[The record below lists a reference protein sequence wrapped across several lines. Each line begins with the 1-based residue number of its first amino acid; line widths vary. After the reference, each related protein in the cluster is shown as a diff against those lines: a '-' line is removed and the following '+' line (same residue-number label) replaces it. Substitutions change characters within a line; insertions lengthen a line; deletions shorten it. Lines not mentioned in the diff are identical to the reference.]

1 MRERWTPTRLDSR
14 PVALA
19 LTTAAVLLCSL
30 SVTAG
35 ASAAPQGH
43 KQGRT
48 SDQGKARKASEP
60 VSGIYDACAYSDPLK
75 MALPNCDDRLRAL
88 RRGGFD
94 VVLNYWSAAMS
105 IDENLSY
112 AGKAASLGM
121 RVIWNLSNY
130 RNQTLDQKLELVRAT
145 ASHPTTW
152 GYYIGDEVRPEDRA
166 PVAQLSAAVRGVTRK
181 PLMFVSR
188 PNRSLMKPFR
198 KLADYV
204 GPDSYPYG
212 PFDPPTC
219 GTARW
224 ASKMAPRDPVMVLQ
238 AFSWSMDYPD
248 VQPQWPSARQMR
260 RMRDAAIRC
269 GDPEL
274 LMWFCFHCITAYH
287 ADPDAYW
294 RQLAWAAN
302 GVRLG
307 PKYRISSGTL

>member
-1 MRERWTPTRLDSR
+1 MWERSTPRHGSR
-14 PVALA
+14 PVALV
-19 LTTAAVLLCSL
+19 LITAAALLCSL
-30 SVTAG
+30 SVTADTS
-35 ASAAPQGH
+35 ASPRGH
-43 KQGRT
+43 KQSGT
-48 SDQGKARKASEP
+48 HEKGKGHNAPAP

-75 MALPNCDDRLRAL
+75 MALPNCDDRLVAL

-105 IDENLSY
+105 IDENLAY
-112 AGKAASLGM
+112 AGQAASLGI

-145 ASHPTTW
+145 AYHPATW
-152 GYYIGDEVRPEDRA
+152 GYYIGDEVRPEVRA
-166 PVAQLSAAVRGVTRK
+166 PVAQLSTAVRSITRR

-188 PNRSLMKPFR
+188 PNPSLMKPFR
-198 KLADYV
+198 SLADYV

-219 GTARW
+219 RTARW
-224 ASKMAPRDPVMVLQ
+224 ASKMAPRNPVMVLQ
-238 AFSWSMDYPD
+238 AFSWSMDYPE
-248 VQPQWPSARQMR
+248 VPPRWPSGRQMR
-260 RMRDAAIRC
+260 QMRDAASRC
-269 GDPEL
+269 GDPKL

-287 ADPDAYW
+287 ADPNTYW